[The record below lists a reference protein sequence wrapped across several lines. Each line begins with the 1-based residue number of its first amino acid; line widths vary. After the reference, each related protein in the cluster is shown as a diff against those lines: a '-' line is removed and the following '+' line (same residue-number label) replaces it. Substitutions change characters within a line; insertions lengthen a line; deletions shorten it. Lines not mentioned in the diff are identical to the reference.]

1 MSSHCM
7 GVASRWNYN
16 GDCMIKILQGAGV
29 VTPSKPPS
37 EQLSSLPAFTSFTA
51 TPPPPIQHPFSPH
64 NCINSCTGMQATH
77 KTWSTTCNVLLSSI
91 LLSSNR
97 ITLQTPVYRVLT
109 TLSGQSKCDI
119 LIRYI
124 LK

>member
-1 MSSHCM
+1 M
-7 GVASRWNYN
+7 GVVSRWNYN
-16 GDCMIKILQGAGV
+16 GDCMTKIFQGAGV

-51 TPPPPIQHPFSPH
+51 TPPIHHPFSPH

-77 KTWSTTCNVLLSSI
+77 KAWSRTCNVFLSSF
-91 LLSSNR
+91 LLRSNR
-97 ITLQTPVYRVLT
+97 ITLQTPVYRVLNT
-109 TLSGQSKCDI
+109 QSGQSKCDI